1 MSFSR
6 DPLKQASEVI
16 CWKSVTLHPNL
27 ICSNNILNQTHSQ
40 NYVRLIIDEKLNFK
54 EHIDLKLS
62 KTKRGTKQC

>member
-6 DPLKQASEVI
+6 DPLKRASEVI

-40 NYVRLIIDEKLNFK
+40 NYVGLIIDEKLNFK

-62 KTKRGTKQC
+62 KTKRGIKQC